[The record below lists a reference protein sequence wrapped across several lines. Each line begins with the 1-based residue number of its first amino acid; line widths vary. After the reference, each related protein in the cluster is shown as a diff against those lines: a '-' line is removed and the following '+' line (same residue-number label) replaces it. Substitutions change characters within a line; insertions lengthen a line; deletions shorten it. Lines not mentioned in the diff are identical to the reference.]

1 MTTFASSKTRGTDS
15 TDRTPAL
22 STVKTASTSQRKS
35 PTARFGGAAKR
46 LLNTLMRSLASPHI

>member
-1 MTTFASSKTRGTDS
+1 MTPSISAKTRGTDS

-22 STVKTASTSQRKS
+22 MAAKTGPTLQPRTR
-35 PTARFGGAAKR
+35 TARVGSAAKR